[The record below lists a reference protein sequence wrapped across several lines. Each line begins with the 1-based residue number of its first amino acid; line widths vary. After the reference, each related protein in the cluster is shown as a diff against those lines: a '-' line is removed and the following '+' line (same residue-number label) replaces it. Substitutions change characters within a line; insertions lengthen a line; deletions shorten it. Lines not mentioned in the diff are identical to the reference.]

1 MRTVGL
7 LVLEG
12 TRTFDTAVAA
22 EVWGRPHADTGLPA
36 FELRIC
42 TPGKVTIPMHPVGAL
57 VPTHGL
63 SGLDDCDL
71 VLATGRGDHLADVP
85 QSARTALKNAY
96 ARGATV
102 ASLCS
107 GAFTLAAAG
116 LLAGR
121 KATTHWALLDDLAK
135 AAPEADISGDV
146 LYTEDGPIY
155 TSAGVVGGLDLC
167 LHLIRRDFG
176 AQVATRLAKRLVMPP
191 ARDGGQ
197 RQYVEAPVPEQP
209 PTGIASTVDWAMA
222 RLGDPIGITDLAA
235 HARMSDRT
243 FHRAF
248 VAATGSTPGKW
259 LSIQRIRLA
268 QRLLEITPLTVDSVA
283 QRSGMGT
290 AANLRRRMKAQIGVS
305 PDSYRRTFGSAQLE
319 NGLPGDLAAAQRLD
333 GLLEPLP

>member
-1 MRTVGL
+1 MRIVGL
-7 LVLEG
+7 LILEG

-22 EVWGRPHADTGLPA
+22 EVWGRPHVDTGLGR

-42 TPGKVTIPMHPVGAL
+42 SPGKVSYPMHPVGTL
-57 VPTHGL
+57 IPTHGL

-71 VLATGRGDHLADVP
+71 VIATGRADHLADVP
-85 QSARTALKNAY
+85 RPAIQALKKAHD
-96 ARGATV
+96 RGATV

-116 LLAGR
+116 LLDNR
-121 KATTHWALLDDLAK
+121 RATTHWALLDDLVRV
-135 AAPEADISGDV
+135 APKADISGDV
-146 LYTEDGPIY
+146 LYTED
-155 TSAGVVGGLDLC
+155 TSVLTSSGVVGGLDLC

-176 AQVATRLAKRLVMPP
+176 AEVATKLAKRLVMPP

-197 RQYVEAPVPEQP
+197 RQYVEAPVPVQP
-209 PTGIASTVDWAMA
+209 PTSIASTVDWAMA
-222 RLGDPIGITDLAA
+222 RLGDPIGITDLAG

-248 VAATGSTPGKW
+248 VTATGSTPGKW
-259 LSIQRIRLA
+259 LSVQRIRLA
-268 QRLLEITPLTVDSVA
+268 QRLLETTPLTVDRVA

-305 PDSYRRTFGSAQLE
+305 PDSYRRTFGLVNVEDRFA
-319 NGLPGDLAAAQRLD
+319 GDLTAAQRGD
-333 GLLEPLP
+333 GVLELVP